1 MRSWSAKTILL
12 IAGLGFTGV
21 FIYSCN
27 QDEEPSPVN
36 IPTPYEFPDI
46 VGFPTKL
53 NIPEDNPTTQEGVEL
68 GRLLFYD
75 GRLSGRTHP
84 DSLMSCASCHVQSYG
99 FDTNL
104 EITRFRDGFPIGLPD
119 SDNPEGRRTA
129 HTVLPLV
136 NLVYNDNGYFWNGLI
151 HSSNGQLGSPEAGV
165 PAEPEFNFKNLES
178 LAWTTIINPSEING
192 DITKTVETIS
202 EISIY
207 PPRFKAAFGT
217 EEVTAERIGKAIAQ
231 FVRTIISYRTKFHKY
246 VRGESELTE
255 SELRGYTLF
264 FSEEGDCFHCHG
276 GSVLMTT
283 NLFYNNAKDS
293 IFTDPFDRKSIT
305 GDPTD
310 LGAYK
315 APSLINAELRAPY
328 MHDGRFKTLDEVID
342 FYSDGLVNTE
352 YAHPL
357 MKQATVGGIHL
368 NDQQKADLKAFLLT
382 LTDHELIVDPA
393 LGRPQEL
400 N

>member
-1 MRSWSAKTILL
+1 
-12 IAGLGFTGV
+12 
-21 FIYSCN
+21 
-27 QDEEPSPVN
+27 
-36 IPTPYEFPDI
+36 
-46 VGFPTKL
+46 
-53 NIPEDNPTTQEGVEL
+53 
-68 GRLLFYD
+68 
-75 GRLSGRTHP
+75 
-84 DSLMSCASCHVQSYG
+84 
-99 FDTNL
+99 
-104 EITRFRDGFPIGLPD
+104 
-119 SDNPEGRRTA
+119 
-129 HTVLPLV
+129 
-136 NLVYNDNGYFWNGLI
+136 
-151 HSSNGQLGSPEAGV
+151 
-165 PAEPEFNFKNLES
+165 
-178 LAWTTIINPSEING
+178 
-192 DITKTVETIS
+192 
-202 EISIY
+202 
-207 PPRFKAAFGT
+207 
-217 EEVTAERIGKAIAQ
+217 
-231 FVRTIISYRTKFHKY
+231 
-246 VRGESELTE
+246 
-255 SELRGYTLF
+255 
-264 FSEEGDCFHCHG
+264 
-276 GSVLMTT
+276 MTT